1 MVRLQSLTVPRL
13 TRPPA
18 GRFKGKPMDEKN
30 SFQEGLTPHHE
41 VLSIGDTARIFGV
54 TLRALRFY
62 EDRGLLQ
69 PIREGSARF
78 YDAQARRRLALIL
91 KGKKLGFT
99 LAEIGDLIA
108 NQGDYLADPEL
119 PLGEEQIEQQ
129 LDLLQ
134 RQRDELE
141 RAIDELQERRR
152 RLGGFPEAGDTA
164 RAG

>member
-1 MVRLQSLTVPRL
+1 
-13 TRPPA
+13 
-18 GRFKGKPMDEKN
+18 MDEKN
-30 SFQEGLTPHHE
+30 SFPEGVAPHHE
-41 VLSIGDTARIFGV
+41 VLSIGDMARIYGV

-69 PIREGSARF
+69 PIREGSARL
-78 YDAQARRRLALIL
+78 YDAAARQRLAVIL

-99 LAEIGDLIA
+99 LSEIGELIA
-108 NQGDYLADPEL
+108 NQADHLNDPDL
-119 PLGEEQIEQQ
+119 PLGEEQIRQQ

-141 RAIDELQERRR
+141 HAILELQERRR
-152 RLGGFPEAGDTA
+152 QLGTQEPDTSA